1 MITIDRFT
9 TWALAAGAALAIG
22 GGYLLDGPSDEQV
35 ERAIAA
41 DLQAARRD
49 ELRMTLMTKRCHQE
63 RGPSAEL
70 IQIAGSDDYVCRE
83 REIEP
88 TPAEV
93 PHRYAGLS
101 GRKL

>member
-1 MITIDRFT
+1 MITFDRFT
-9 TWALAAGAALAIG
+9 TWALAALAALAIG
-22 GGYLLDGPSDEQV
+22 GSYLLDGPRDAEI

-49 ELRMTLMTKRCHQE
+49 ELRMTLMTKRCFQE

-70 IQIAGSDDYVCRE
+70 VQIASTEDYVCRE

-93 PHRYAGLS
+93 LHRYADLS

>member
-1 MITIDRFT
+1 MIKNATIYRIQLPQPLDVNAFDKAVEAHTFT
-9 TWALAAGAALAIG
+9 PCGA
-22 GGYLLDGPSDEQV
+22 
-35 ERAIAA
+35 
-41 DLQAARRD
+41 
-49 ELRMTLMTKRCHQE
+49 TQE

-70 IQIAGSDDYVCRE
+70 IQIRGSDDYVCRE

-93 PHRYAGLS
+93 LHRYADLS

>member
-1 MITIDRFT
+1 MITFDRFT

-22 GGYLLDGPSDEQV
+22 GSYLLDGQSDEQV
-35 ERAIAA
+35 EAHLAA

-49 ELRMTLMTKRCHQE
+49 ELRMTLMLKRCYQE

-70 IQIAGSDDYVCRE
+70 IQIAGSDDYVCRK

-93 PHRYAGLS
+93 LHRYAQLGE
-101 GRKL
+101 KK

>member
-1 MITIDRFT
+1 MITFDRFT

-22 GGYLLDGPSDEQV
+22 GSYLLDGQSDEQV

-49 ELRMTLMTKRCHQE
+49 ELRMTLMLKRCYQE

-70 IQIAGSDDYVCRE
+70 VQIAGSDDYVCRE

-93 PHRYAGLS
+93 LHQYAQLGE
-101 GRKL
+101 KK

>member
-1 MITIDRFT
+1 
-9 TWALAAGAALAIG
+9 
-22 GGYLLDGPSDEQV
+22 
-35 ERAIAA
+35 
-41 DLQAARRD
+41 
-49 ELRMTLMTKRCHQE
+49 MTLMLKRCYQE

-93 PHRYAGLS
+93 LHRYADLS

>member
-1 MITIDRFT
+1 MITLDRFKI
-9 TWALAAGAALAIG
+9 WALAAGAALAIG
-22 GGYLLDGPSDEQV
+22 GSYLLDGPSDEQV

-49 ELRMTLMTKRCHQE
+49 ELRMTLMLKRCYQE

-70 IQIAGSDDYVCRE
+70 VQIAGSDDYVCRE

-93 PHRYAGLS
+93 LHRYA
-101 GRKL
+101 KLGGGK

>member
-1 MITIDRFT
+1 MITLDRFKI
-9 TWALAAGAALAIG
+9 WALAAGAALAIG

-93 PHRYAGLS
+93 LHRYAQLGE
-101 GRKL
+101 KK

>member
-1 MITIDRFT
+1 MTLDKFT

-22 GGYLLDGPSDEQV
+22 CGYLLDGVSDEQV

-41 DLQAARRD
+41 DLKAARRD

-70 IQIAGSDDYVCRE
+70 IQIEGSMDYVCRE

-88 TPAEV
+88 TPAALLQ
-93 PHRYAGLS
+93 RYAQLG
-101 GRKL
+101 GGK

>member
-1 MITIDRFT
+1 MITFDRFT
-9 TWALAAGAALAIG
+9 TWALAASAALAIG
-22 GGYLLDGPSDEQV
+22 GSYLLDGPSDEQV

-49 ELRMTLMTKRCHQE
+49 ELRLSLMTKRCYQE

-70 IQIAGSDDYVCRE
+70 IQIRGSDDYVCRAA
-83 REIEP
+83 EIEP

-93 PHRYAGLS
+93 LHRYA
-101 GRKL
+101 KLGGGK

>member
-1 MITIDRFT
+1 MITLDKFT

-88 TPAEV
+88 TPEGV
-93 PHRYAGLS
+93 LHRYAQLGE
-101 GRKL
+101 KK

>member
-1 MITIDRFT
+1 MKFT
-9 TWALAAGAALAIG
+9 MNLILAAAAAMTLAATGA
-22 GGYLLDGPSDEQV
+22 LLDGPSDEQV

-49 ELRMTLMTKRCHQE
+49 ELRMTLMLKRCYQE

-70 IQIAGSDDYVCRE
+70 IQIRGSDDYVCRAA
-83 REIEP
+83 EIEP

-93 PHRYAGLS
+93 LHRYAQLGE
-101 GRKL
+101 KK

>member
-1 MITIDRFT
+1 MITLDRFKI
-9 TWALAAGAALAIG
+9 WALAAGAALAIG
-22 GGYLLDGPSDEQV
+22 GSYLLDGQSEEQV

-49 ELRMTLMTKRCHQE
+49 ELRMTLMLKRCYQE

-70 IQIAGSDDYVCRE
+70 IQIRGSEDYVCRAA
-83 REIEP
+83 EIEP

-93 PHRYAGLS
+93 LHRYAQLGE
-101 GRKL
+101 KK

>member
-1 MITIDRFT
+1 MQKVTA
-9 TWALAAGAALAIG
+9 WALAIG
-22 GGYLLDGPSDEQV
+22 AAVIFSASYMLDGQSDEQV

-49 ELRMTLMTKRCHQE
+49 ELRMTLMLKRCHQE

-70 IQIAGSDDYVCRE
+70 VQIAGTDDYVCRE

-93 PHRYAGLS
+93 LHRYYDL

>member
-1 MITIDRFT
+1 MITLDRFKI
-9 TWALAAGAALAIG
+9 WALAAGAALAIG
-22 GGYLLDGPSDEQV
+22 GGYLLDGQSDEQV

-49 ELRMTLMTKRCHQE
+49 ELRMTLMTKRCFQE

-70 IQIAGSDDYVCRE
+70 IQIRGSDDYVCRE

-93 PHRYAGLS
+93 LHRYADLS

>member
-1 MITIDRFT
+1 MITLDKFT
-9 TWALAAGAALAIG
+9 TWALALGAALAIG
-22 GGYLLDGPSDEQV
+22 GSYLLDGQSDEQV

-49 ELRMTLMTKRCHQE
+49 ELRMTLMLKRCYQE

-70 IQIAGSDDYVCRE
+70 IQIRGSDDYVCRE

-88 TPAEV
+88 TPEHV
-93 PHRYAGLS
+93 LHQYA
-101 GRKL
+101 KLGEKK

>member
-1 MITIDRFT
+1 MITFDRFT

-22 GGYLLDGPSDEQV
+22 GGYLLDGPSEEEV

-41 DLQAARRD
+41 DLKAARRD
-49 ELRMTLMTKRCHQE
+49 ELRMTLMLKRCYQE

-70 IQIAGSDDYVCRE
+70 VQIAGSDDYVCRE

-93 PHRYAGLS
+93 LHRYAQLGE
-101 GRKL
+101 KK

>member
-1 MITIDRFT
+1 MITLDRFT
-9 TWALAAGAALAIG
+9 TWVLAAGATLIIG
-22 GGYLLDGPSDEQV
+22 GSYLLDGPSDEQV

-49 ELRMTLMTKRCHQE
+49 ELRMALMTKACFKAK
-63 RGPSAEL
+63 GPAAEL
-70 IQIAGSDDYVCRE
+70 VQIAGSDDYVCRE

-88 TPAEV
+88 TPAKV
-93 PHRYAGLS
+93 LHRYYDL